1 MRLGSASRQR
11 GAALLWVL
19 AALAGTGVALA
30 AAGTQW
36 SAAAQ
41 REREDELL
49 RVGAAYAQAIASYR
63 RQSPGSVDR
72 SPRSLEALL
81 LDDRYIQRQRHL
93 RRLYPDPIDPR
104 RPWGLVT
111 DAGGLIVG
119 IYSQSPNTPL
129 RRTAAWAGDVQ
140 LPAAQKYSDWKFLAE
155 AEDR

>member
-1 MRLGSASRQR
+1 MRLGSPTPQR

-63 RQSPGSVDR
+63 RLSPGSVDR

-111 DAGGLIVG
+111 DAEGRILGVF
-119 IYSQSPNTPL
+119 SQSAHRPW
-129 RRTAAWAGDVQ
+129 RRTAVWADDIR
-140 LPAAQKYSDWKFLAE
+140 LPAAQKYSDWKFMVKV
-155 AEDR
+155 DDK